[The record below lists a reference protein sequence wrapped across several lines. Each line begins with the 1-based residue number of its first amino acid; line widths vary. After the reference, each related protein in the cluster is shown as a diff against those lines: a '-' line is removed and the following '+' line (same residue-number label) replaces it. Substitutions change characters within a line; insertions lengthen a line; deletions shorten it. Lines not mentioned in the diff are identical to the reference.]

1 MITDG
6 MIDIRLNEM
15 LLAFEKSP
23 DHNFSRFAAR
33 RELERETARPE
44 DVEEIVEIISD
55 VFQRD
60 RGEEESIFSRT
71 ARAIIARYGAPPA
84 TAPELT
90 EDRVAELARES
101 SIVHSSTPFANGEDF
116 KAVVRHIAA
125 ALRASAEPPKP
136 DPVKIGLDTL
146 PVDLLADWG
155 DDIRGAIRAGIA
167 ADREARV

>member
-1 MITDG
+1 MITDE
-6 MIDIRLNEM
+6 MIEDRLDEM

-33 RELERETARPE
+33 RELEREAARP
-44 DVEEIVEIISD
+44 
-55 VFQRD
+55 
-60 RGEEESIFSRT
+60 
-71 ARAIIARYGAPPA
+71 AA
-84 TAPELT
+84 APELT
-90 EDRVAELARES
+90 DERVAELARES
-101 SIVHSSTPFANGEDF
+101 SIVHSSTPFATGEDF